1 MGIADIGKEL
11 IGWAAAA
18 LLIATIG
25 RQVFTQWRA
34 GTTAGVSRW
43 LFVGQVSASVLFVIY
58 SWLEGDWVFI
68 ATNSVM
74 LATAI
79 LGQCIYLQ
87 NRRKNRRNRASNTT
101 GDRAKK
107 PYSAQG

>member
-1 MGIADIGKEL
+1 MGKEL

-25 RQVFTQWRA
+25 RQVYTQWRA
-34 GTTAGVSRW
+34 GTTAGVSKW

-58 SWLEGDWVFI
+58 SWLEGDRVFI

-87 NRRKNRRNRASNTT
+87 NCRKNPPERAGDGT
-101 GDRAKK
+101 GDKAKK